1 MLTFEHKYQYIY
13 TMHKLLNTS
22 YFNSNTIFSD
32 MKIILFYR

>member
-22 YFNSNTIFSD
+22 YFNSNTTFSD